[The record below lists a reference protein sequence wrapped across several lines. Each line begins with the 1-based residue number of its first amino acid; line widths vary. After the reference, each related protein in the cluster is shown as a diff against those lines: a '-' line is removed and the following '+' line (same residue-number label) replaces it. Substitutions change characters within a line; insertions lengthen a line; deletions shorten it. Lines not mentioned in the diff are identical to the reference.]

1 MVYLVQVLTAVVI
14 LCFFIIVMLSVML
27 CSTYCCNKPV
37 WEQLKDMDV
46 ELGEMSAPE
55 EDQEALI

>member
-1 MVYLVQVLTAVVI
+1 MELVYLVQVLTAVVI
-14 LCFFIIVMLSVML
+14 LCIFTIVMLSVML

-46 ELGEMSAPE
+46 EMPAPE
-55 EDQEALI
+55 GDQETLF